1 MEYIKRELEEEVLK
15 RLRSNLITAI
25 IGPRQVGKTTLL
37 MKIKEYVLSKG
48 VVPEDVAFYFTFDE
62 SLLRM
67 EISNNFKFLETEI
80 EKSIGE
86 AFPGKK
92 GLLLI
97 IDEVQKAPQIFDWL
111 KIIYDNY
118 KDRIKIILSGSSS
131 PAIKKGSVETLAGR
145 ITFLKMYP
153 FTLREM
159 ISDEMK
165 IELPDPL
172 WKSLPASNMK
182 DYFLTRQALLYKHKE
197 YLDKLLER
205 ILILGSLPA
214 VYTAK
219 TSEEKSLHLSSMVD
233 TYLERDIRALGEV
246 GNINDY
252 TNLLKT
258 ISFEIGSTFNL
269 ASISKDLGI
278 AYNTIKKYISILKD
292 TFILNAVPPL
302 LQRGRKQLVK
312 SDKIYFFDVGVSN
325 FLAKRTEKEHIHGKP
340 SGFIFENIL
349 IKSFEA
355 ANENQI
361 SSHEQYFWRDYE
373 GHEIDFVV
381 EKDAGRYIPIEI
393 SLGKDFPKNKIK
405 NFSVFFEKFK
415 ETSFGIMVYRGDFK
429 EEKIEGK
436 PVYLI
441 PWWLWW

>member
-15 RLRSNLITAI
+15 RLRSNLITAV

-37 MKIKEYVLSKG
+37 MRIKEYIASKG
-48 VVPEDVAFYFTFDE
+48 VISENASFYFTFDE
-62 SLLRM
+62 PLLRT

-80 EKSIGE
+80 EKSTGE

-92 GLLLI
+92 ELLLI

-111 KIIYDNY
+111 KIIYDKY
-118 KDRIKIILSGSSS
+118 KNRIKIIISGSSS
-131 PAIKKGSVETLAGR
+131 LAIKKGSVESLAGR

-153 FTLREM
+153 FSLREM
-159 ISDEMK
+159 INDEIK
-165 IELPDPL
+165 IELPEPL
-172 WKSLPASNMK
+172 WKSLPANNMK
-182 DYFLTRQALLYKHKE
+182 DYFLTRQAILYKHKE
-197 YLDKLLER
+197 ALDKLLER
-205 ILILGSLPA
+205 VLIIGSLPA

-219 TSEEKSLHLSSMVD
+219 TTEEKNLRLSSMVE
-233 TYLERDIRALGEV
+233 TYLERDIRSLEEV
-246 GNINDY
+246 GNLNDY

-258 ISFEIGSTFNL
+258 ISFELGSIFNL

-325 FLAKRTEKEHIHGKP
+325 FLAKRTEKEHIYGKP

-361 SSHEQYFWRDYE
+361 TSYGQYFWRDYE
-373 GHEIDFVV
+373 GREIDFII
-381 EKDAGRYIPIEI
+381 EKDKRRHIPIEI
-393 SLGKDFPKNKIK
+393 SMGKDFPKNKIK

-415 ETSFGIMVYRGDFK
+415 EAGFGIMVYRGDFK
-429 EEKIEGK
+429 EEKIKGR
-436 PVYLI
+436 PVYLL